1 MTRRYLLSGRVQGVG
16 FRYFAQRAA
25 TQLGVVGWVRNCP
38 DGTVEAVAQGS
49 EEALQALRR
58 HLQQGPSWSKVRR
71 IDETDAEPGTFTA
84 FSIEG

>member
-16 FRYFAQRAA
+16 FRYFTQRTA

-49 EEALQALRR
+49 EEALQAFRE
-58 HLQQGPSWSKVRR
+58 HLQQGPSWSRVHR
-71 IDETDAEPGTFTA
+71 IEENEEGPTTFAA
-84 FSIEG
+84 FTIER